1 MHPEHQTSAEYN
13 YFVFSRFAECRQRTA
28 FTQNLYTFFGDKRR
42 NFIII
47 IGFYSF
53 ASGGLTFETIF
64 IINSMITR
72 EERGPDTHDYQPDRE
87 K

>member
-1 MHPEHQTSAEYN
+1 MYPEHQTSAEYN
-13 YFVFSRFAECRQRTA
+13 YFVSSRFAECRHRTA
-28 FTQNLYTFFGDKRR
+28 FTPNLYTFFGDKRR

-64 IINSMITR
+64 IINRMITR
-72 EERGPDTHDYQPDRE
+72 EERGPDTHDYQDRE